1 MVTFVNKKTY
11 VSNFC
16 IIIFLF
22 SIAHYSA
29 VAKSSSKRFARF
41 TVAKFLANFAS
52 INFASNI
59 SD

>member
-16 IIIFLF
+16 IIILF
-22 SIAHYSA
+22 SIAHCSA
-29 VAKSSSKRFARF
+29 AAKSSSKRFARF
-41 TVAKFLANFAS
+41 PVAKFLANFAS
-52 INFASNI
+52 NN

>member
-16 IIIFLF
+16 IIILF
-22 SIAHYSA
+22 SIAHCSA
-29 VAKSSSKRFARF
+29 AAKSSSKRFARF
-41 TVAKFLANFAS
+41 PVAKFLANFAS
-52 INFASNI
+52 INFASNN